1 MKKCILI
8 FDDDLEI
15 LMVCKIILEHN
26 NYRVET
32 RVCCDDIIKDIA
44 EVNPDMILMDLR
56 IPKIGGE
63 EATRLAK
70 SEKATKDFPIIIF
83 SANSEI
89 QQASERAKADGF
101 LKKPFHVSEL
111 LDIVAANTPRVSG
124 NNLLPVFN
132 LKS

>member
-8 FDDDLEI
+8 FDDDIEI
-15 LMVCKIILEHN
+15 LTVSKIILEHN

-32 RVCCDDIIKDIA
+32 RVCCDDIKKDIA

-70 SEKATKDFPIIIF
+70 SEKATKDIPIIIF
-83 SANSEI
+83 SANTEI
-89 QQASERAKADGF
+89 EKVCERANADGF
-101 LKKPFHVSEL
+101 LKKPFEVREL
-111 LDIVAANTPRVSG
+111 VNIVATNTTQVS
-124 NNLLPVFN
+124 V
-132 LKS
+132 

>member
-8 FDDDLEI
+8 FDDDVEMLA
-15 LMVCKIILEHN
+15 VSKIILERQ

-63 EATRLAK
+63 QATKLTK
-70 SEKATKDFPIIIF
+70 SEKATKHIPVIIF
-83 SANSEI
+83 SANTEI
-89 QQASERAKADGF
+89 EQVCERANADGF

-111 LDIVAANTPRVSG
+111 LDIISTNTTLVSM
-124 NNLLPVFN
+124 
-132 LKS
+132 